1 MNTKSR
7 IAPPVPQAESPLRHL
22 PLVDLL
28 VDTKTELL
36 ELALRSG
43 LKVFTAMLEEDRT
56 AICGPRYAHEPDR
69 AASRA
74 GTTRSEVVL
83 GGRKVTIQRPRV
95 RTAAGEV
102 ALPTFQ
108 TMAATDPL
116 DRRVVE
122 QMLVGV
128 ATRQYARSLEPLGPE
143 MKSRGTSKSAV
154 SRRFVARTSAQ
165 LAAWQSA
172 PLDAFDLVALLIDGV
187 HLGDH
192 CLIVALGIAA
202 DGQKHALGLWDGS
215 TENATVCQGLFA
227 NLQSRGL
234 RTDRSLLVILDGS
247 GALRKAVRATF
258 GDAALVQRCQVHKT
272 RNILDYLSDRERPWA
287 QAILRRAY
295 QASDVK
301 TAQRLLL
308 DLARRLETEY
318 PSAAESVREG
328 LDETLTVLT
337 LKLAARLRRS
347 LATTNAAESLLSRTR
362 HVKRNVKRW
371 RGGHMMLRWVAAGV
385 LEAVKGFRRLKGYA
399 DMPTLVAALRARDR
413 QLGLSVAQEE
423 RQIA

>member
-1 MNTKSR
+1 MKKSR
-7 IAPPVPQAESPLRHL
+7 IASLVPHPESSLRHL

-43 LKVFTAMLEEDRT
+43 LRVFTTMLEEDRT

-69 AASRA
+69 SASRA

-102 ALPTFQ
+102 PLPTFQ

-143 MKSRGTSKSAV
+143 MTSRGTSKSAV
-154 SRRFVARTSAQ
+154 SRRFVARTTAQ

-172 PLDAFDLVALLIDGV
+172 PLDGLDLLALLIDGV
-187 HLGDH
+187 HVGDH

-215 TENATVCQGLFA
+215 TENATVCQGLLA

-234 RTDRSLLVILDGS
+234 RTDRSVLVILDGS
-247 GALRKAVRATF
+247 KALRKAVRATF
-258 GDAALVQRCQVHKT
+258 GDAALVQRCQVHKM
-272 RNILDYLSDRERPWA
+272 RNILEYLSDRDRPWA

-295 QASDVK
+295 QAADPK
-301 TAQRLLL
+301 LAQRLLL
-308 DLARRLETEY
+308 DLARRLEAEY

-328 LDETLTVLT
+328 LDETLTVLA
-337 LKLAARLRRS
+337 LKLSPRLRRS

-362 HVKRNVKRW
+362 HVKRHVKRW
-371 RGGHMMLRWVAAGV
+371 RGGQMMLRWVAAGV

-399 DMPTLVAALRARDR
+399 DMPMLVAALRARDR